1 MVGGSVVLIV
11 FHINIHPA
19 TRARNAL
26 PLIDLAYLAILP
38 TFGPSIARESALL
51 TTEIKAA
58 DSGTLCRVHIRA
70 RARVVLVH
78 VAADIRRLGGARARH
93 RI

>member
-1 MVGGSVVLIV
+1 MHDDKEVVEEEMPSFFSLFLDHRHFSHGKNVFRVMNLPLKLMVGGSVVLIV

-38 TFGPSIARESALL
+38 TFGPSIARVRF
-51 TTEIKAA
+51 IN
-58 DSGTLCRVHIRA
+58 DGN
-70 RARVVLVH
+70 
-78 VAADIRRLGGARARH
+78 
-93 RI
+93 